1 FDTYPAHLSVE
12 EAKAQVN
19 RGELMRG
26 KIAFDRYS
34 CYSARVS
41 YQDKSY
47 LIKGLFNANRAIDGD
62 TVAFRVIPGTGSS
75 PSMDEDDSLG
85 GVEGVGKGDAD
96 ESAAAKGVDKEP
108 ERERDQEAQVVS
120 ILERTPRHFCGS
132 VAIKFSTDDATGDI
146 TPEVDVSAARK
157 SAHFR
162 AVKKNLPSVRLVLS
176 SVTEYIGK
184 RIVVSIESWER
195 DSKYPRG
202 RVVDV
207 LGLIGDRDVEAEVIL
222 REHQIRHFGLTNPLL
237 LSELPEMPWNPDY
250 VETQNG
256 RRRDLR
262 EEQICSVDPPGCK
275 DIDDALHFKYLLD
288 KNGRRTGLC
297 EIGVHIADVS
307 HFVRAGT
314 QIDSE
319 ARRRGTTVYLF
330 DRRVDMLPKLLTEEL
345 CSLRGQV
352 ERYAF
357 SCLFTIE
364 TETGDIKDTQFCKSL
379 IKSKASFM
387 YQEAQ
392 DIIDNTARYGVTT
405 QTAPCL
411 NDLNHP
417 SVDVTP
423 ALAQGLR
430 GLLMIAM
437 KLRQVSLKS
446 LVAHAAKKETKKE
459 RPPAIETR
467 RTPSTTSSG
476 HHDIPFSS
484 PSLIRS
490 GLSLPAI
497 DASGHR
503 TLPWERV
510 ILERALDVVSPVPLQ
525 GEFGETTKASLSQA
539 TSTLNLSYSSLPPA
553 TSPRAREPTLT
564 ESDMAQSAV
573 PEEDILRT
581 PHPNKTAPTPVPQPI
596 VPQGEAEAEAEAEG
610 SARRERQ
617 RDLSPIFTQT
627 QGDLSFTDLGS
638 VSHPAHPRTAKAKT
652 PKSKG
657 VYIPKDSLAARV
669 PSLGLSKA
677 SVLPDLVIE
686 KPATQY
692 KSKDAVI

>member
-1 FDTYPAHLSVE
+1 
-12 EAKAQVN
+12 
-19 RGELMRG
+19 MRG

-437 KLRQVSLKS
+437 KLRQ
-446 LVAHAAKKETKKE
+446 
-459 RPPAIETR
+459 
-467 RTPSTTSSG
+467 
-476 HHDIPFSS
+476 
-484 PSLIRS
+484 
-490 GLSLPAI
+490 
-497 DASGHR
+497 
-503 TLPWERV
+503 
-510 ILERALDVVSPVPLQ
+510 
-525 GEFGETTKASLSQA
+525 
-539 TSTLNLSYSSLPPA
+539 
-553 TSPRAREPTLT
+553 
-564 ESDMAQSAV
+564 
-573 PEEDILRT
+573 
-581 PHPNKTAPTPVPQPI
+581 
-596 VPQGEAEAEAEAEG
+596 
-610 SARRERQ
+610 
-617 RDLSPIFTQT
+617 
-627 QGDLSFTDLGS
+627 
-638 VSHPAHPRTAKAKT
+638 
-652 PKSKG
+652 
-657 VYIPKDSLAARV
+657 
-669 PSLGLSKA
+669 
-677 SVLPDLVIE
+677 
-686 KPATQY
+686 
-692 KSKDAVI
+692 